1 MIFLDKF
8 RDTPKTRELLIMAIA
23 GFLLVIFLYIS
34 VFIPIESSVST
45 YGILDYEF
53 AWTSDKV
60 ETIFEVWDNIDLE
73 SQKLAIYWDF
83 LFIIGYVLLAFSL
96 VVLVLQK
103 SEKKLQTVGTY
114 VVLTPFLSGI
124 FDIIENVNLLIM
136 SHEFITMSNAFMASL
151 SATLK
156 FSFLFI
162 AIAYFVVAL
171 IILGIYKI
179 KERNE

>member
-1 MIFLDKF
+1 M
-8 RDTPKTRELLIMAIA
+8 
-23 GFLLVIFLYIS
+23 GQ
-34 VFIPIESSVST
+34 
-45 YGILDYEF
+45 
-53 AWTSDKV
+53 
-60 ETIFEVWDNIDLE
+60 IDLE